1 MTLSFGGVQTGTAL
15 TDPSTLWTLDELQV
29 YQQLFRVTLPHKN
42 QTAQTYWEGRGEWS
56 GKKKKKKKGGSKC
69 VCVVVPGPMCYV
81 QWWCRKSRDL
91 PRKSFDVFS
100 HCPPVP
106 FRAAFFFFF
115 SLTFSSLDLWTW
127 PNGKLSHKGTHTH
140 TKFQGVLFNDWK
152 VGLQL
157 LTSHFHPYRTVEDQ
171 VVRFQAGLHYSCPL
185 VCQVATPIWALGRTH
200 RLTGCLTGFLAPQL
214 AKLHSPASLDFFFL
228 CVFFL
233 SLSFCHIVCLC
244 LPVAPANANVG
255 WGMRRLSP
263 CGKAVPLLLHIAR
276 L

>member
-1 MTLSFGGVQTGTAL
+1 MYSGDA
-15 TDPSTLWTLDELQV
+15 
-29 YQQLFRVTLPHKN
+29 
-42 QTAQTYWEGRGEWS
+42 GRAGIFPES
-56 GKKKKKKKGGSKC
+56 LL
-69 VCVVVPGPMCYV
+69 M
-81 QWWCRKSRDL
+81 
-91 PRKSFDVFS
+91 FS
-100 HCPPVP
+100 HIVLPSLSELL
-106 FRAAFFFFF
+106 FFFF

-214 AKLHSPASLDFFFL
+214 AKLHSPASLDFFFM
-228 CVFFL
+228 CFFF